1 LQALLRLGGALLH
14 RRPPTV
20 DPAWPTAALAL
31 LFVPLAGY
39 GAPASRAAVA
49 LALAVLAPRLPRAL
63 GGPRRPCAEN
73 LLGLALVLE
82 LVLDPLAP
90 LSPGVQLSYGATA
103 ALVLVGSR
111 AARRTRGTLPGF
123 APVAEVSR
131 TGHRRWAL
139 GRALAGAAQ
148 RATAAAL
155 AASVVASLATLP
167 TVWSTFGEFAPIGAV
182 GTPVAFVPMAALVGL
197 GWCYAVSPGG
207 TWLDDGLALACEG
220 AARAML
226 AVLEVLDGAPLSPC
240 ALPARDA
247 LLVGF
252 FCALAL
258 TGLAARRARFA
269 GTARRA
275 AALVLAVLI
284 APWPGAR
291 PGGLEVTVLDVGDGL
306 AVLAT
311 APDGEALLL
320 DAGSRD
326 RIGVASGAV
335 LPLLRTRDV
344 GALTVA
350 LSHDHADHAGD
361 LARVAGRHR
370 VHRWIGAPSR
380 TVRPPAGCRW
390 IRPGTGVT
398 AGSSPGAR
406 LEVRVLRAGPF
417 EGNEGSLVLDLRW
430 HGARPARV
438 VLSGDAE
445 GHGLAA
451 LLDGPLTA
459 GPVDAL
465 LLPHHGSDSP
475 HLGNLLDRLC
485 PEEVWIS
492 ASSPAPPALD
502 EVLRR
507 RIPALVTGRDGPI
520 ARTLGPG
527 LRPRRLETKP

>member
-1 LQALLRLGGALLH
+1 
-14 RRPPTV
+14 
-20 DPAWPTAALAL
+20 
-31 LFVPLAGY
+31 
-39 GAPASRAAVA
+39 SRAAVA

-82 LVLDPLAP
+82 LLLDPLAP

-111 AARRTRGTLPGF
+111 AARQARGALPGF
-123 APVAEVSR
+123 APLREVSR
-131 TGHRRWAL
+131 AGHRRWAL
-139 GRALAGAAQ
+139 GRALAVAAQ
-148 RATAAAL
+148 RAAAAAL

-167 TVWSTFGEFAPIGAV
+167 IVWSTFGEFAPVGAV

-207 TWLDDGLALACEG
+207 TWLESGLGLACEG

-240 ALPARDA
+240 ALPARSV
-247 LLVGF
+247 LLVGL

-258 TGLAARRARFA
+258 TGLSSAGARTARM
-269 GTARRA
+269 ARRA
-275 AALVLAVLI
+275 AALVLALLI
-284 APWPGAR
+284 SPWPGVR
-291 PGGLEVTVLDVGDGL
+291 PSSLEVTVLDVGDGL
-306 AVLAT
+306 AVLAM

-370 VHRWIGAPSR
+370 VACWVGAPSR
-380 TVRPPAGCRW
+380 SVRPPPGARW
-390 IRPGTGVT
+390 IRPRAGT
-398 AGSSPGAR
+398 APGSAPGAR
-406 LEVRVLRAGPF
+406 FDV
-417 EGNEGSLVLDLRW
+417 
-430 HGARPARV
+430 
-438 VLSGDAE
+438 
-445 GHGLAA
+445 
-451 LLDGPLTA
+451 
-459 GPVDAL
+459 
-465 LLPHHGSDSP
+465 
-475 HLGNLLDRLC
+475 
-485 PEEVWIS
+485 
-492 ASSPAPPALD
+492 
-502 EVLRR
+502 
-507 RIPALVTGRDGPI
+507 
-520 ARTLGPG
+520 
-527 LRPRRLETKP
+527 